1 MFDFKN
7 MMGKVEEAQ
16 AKMKEAQ
23 ASLHTLDSM
32 GESGGGMV
40 HARVNGNRKVISLSI
55 DDSLL
60 NKEDKEMT
68 QDLVIAAVNKAIENI
83 EPKIQEH
90 LKSATEGI
98 LPNIPGFN
106 MNNFM

>member
-1 MFDFKN
+1 MFDIKG

-16 AKMKEAQ
+16 KKLKEAQ
-23 ASLHTLDSM
+23 DTLHTLDAM

-40 HARVNGNRKVISLSI
+40 HVRVNGNRKIIQLSI
-55 DDSLL
+55 DPSLL
-60 NKEDKEMT
+60 TKEDKEMT
-68 QDLVIAAVNKAIENI
+68 QDLVIAATNKALENI

-90 LKSATEGI
+90 LKNATAGV

-106 MNNFM
+106 LNNFM